1 MRYLEFAQGKTLSR
15 GFFDEYS
22 FKQLRRETRGQWQK
36 CYGKAFMSI
45 YLIII
50 IIIMLGPEASRF
62 IKHLSERLSYKWERN
77 YSTVM
82 SWVRTRITFAIIRAS
97 VLCLRGSRTKWRSME
112 MADGSP
118 LSLIMS

>member
-1 MRYLEFAQGKTLSR
+1 
-15 GFFDEYS
+15 
-22 FKQLRRETRGQWQK
+22 
-36 CYGKAFMSI
+36 
-45 YLIII
+45 
-50 IIIMLGPEASRF
+50 MLGPEASRF

>member
-1 MRYLEFAQGKTLSR
+1 MRRAEAEKKDKYLKACE
-15 GFFDEYS
+15 E
-22 FKQLRRETRGQWQK
+22 RRALFTPLCVTVDGT
-36 CYGKAFMSI
+36 
-45 YLIII
+45 
-50 IIIMLGPEASRF
+50 LGPEASRF

-77 YSTVM
+77 YSTVV